1 MMRMRYMVILMGIPG
16 SGKSTFYRRF
26 LEPDFVR
33 VNLDTLKTRHQ
44 EELLIR
50 ECIANGRSYA
60 IDNTNPQKADR
71 ARYIPAARAAG
82 YHIIGYFMESKIA
95 DCMERNRR
103 RSGKERIPDT
113 AVACISNK
121 LEMPSLSEGFDE
133 LYFVKNNGVDMEI
146 KKWRE

>member
-1 MMRMRYMVILMGIPG
+1 MKYMVIMMGIPG

-26 LEPDFVR
+26 LEQDFVR

-44 EELLIR
+44 EALLIR
-50 ECIANGRSYA
+50 DCIANGRSYA

-71 ARYIPAARAAG
+71 ARYIPTAKAAG

-103 RSGKERIPDT
+103 RSGKARIPDT
-113 AVACISNK
+113 AIACISNK
-121 LEMPSLSEGFDE
+121 LEMPNLSEGFDE
-133 LYFVKNNGVDMEI
+133 LFFVKNDGRDMEI
-146 KKWRE
+146 EKWRE